1 VVIGK
6 GMQVMIHEKRVKEKN
21 EIKMHDARL
30 PIMALRLLVAIN
42 WLTGMTF
49 DYLTSCGTSS
59 QDS

>member
-1 VVIGK
+1 
-6 GMQVMIHEKRVKEKN
+6 MQVMIHEKRVKEKN